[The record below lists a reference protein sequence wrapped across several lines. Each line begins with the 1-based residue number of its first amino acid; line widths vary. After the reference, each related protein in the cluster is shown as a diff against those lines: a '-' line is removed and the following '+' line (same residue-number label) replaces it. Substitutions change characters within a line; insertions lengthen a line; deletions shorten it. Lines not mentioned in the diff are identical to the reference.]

1 MDRGFRA
8 LIDPRVRSLRG
19 ATKNEG
25 KLVPDHLLTYDGAS
39 LQDPHGFYALLR
51 EEGPV
56 HEAVLPLG
64 TKAWIITRYPDA
76 RAALN
81 DARLSKDADGI
92 SRLMNQYQQDQ
103 QTQQTETDQ
112 AGVTFR
118 HMLSAD
124 PPDHSRLR
132 KLVTK
137 AFTAR
142 RIEALRPRVQEISDT
157 LLAKMVENAGN
168 GPMDL
173 LDEYAFPLPI
183 TVICELIGVP
193 DDQRDE
199 FRAWTNT
206 ALSTGPR
213 DEAQAA
219 SMAMT
224 QYLIGLV
231 EDKRAEPT
239 DDLLSALLRASE
251 DDDQL
256 SPDEVLAMLFLL
268 MVAGHETTVNLI
280 GNGTLALLRNP
291 DQLAALRA
299 DRSLLPSAIEEFLRY
314 DGPLN
319 LATFR
324 FTKEPV
330 EIDGVTIPEGEFVM
344 ISLLAANRDPNQ
356 YADPDRLDLRRDPS
370 HIAFGH
376 GIHFCLGAPLARME
390 AEIAF
395 GGLLDHF
402 EDIELAVPTE
412 DLTYRSSSLIH
423 GLARLPVL
431 VRPRTAAIV

>member
-1 MDRGFRA
+1 M
-8 LIDPRVRSLRG
+8 
-19 ATKNEG
+19 
-25 KLVPDHLLTYDGAS
+25 PDHLLTYDPAS
-39 LQDPHGFYALLR
+39 LQDPHGFYRLLR

-56 HEAVLPLG
+56 HQATMPLG
-64 TKAWIITRYPDA
+64 TRAWIITRYPDA

-81 DARLSKDADGI
+81 DARLSKDADGLNQ
-92 SRLMNQYQQDQ
+92 LMREYQQDGQ
-103 QTQQTETDQ
+103 VDTDNDREM
-112 AGVTFR
+112 FR
-118 HMLSAD
+118 HMLNAD
-124 PPDHSRLR
+124 PPDHTRLR

-142 RIEALRPRVQEISDT
+142 RIEALRPRVQEISDA
-157 LLAKMVENAGN
+157 LLAKLAEGAG
-168 GPMDL
+168 GPVDL

-199 FRAWTNT
+199 FRAWTNA

-219 SMAMT
+219 AMAMA
-224 QYLIGLV
+224 QYLTGLI
-231 EDKRAEPT
+231 EDKRAQPT
-239 DDLLSALLRASE
+239 DDLLSALLRASD

-256 SPDEVLAMLFLL
+256 SAGEVLAMLFLL

-299 DRSLLPSAIEEFLRY
+299 DRGLLPSAIEEFLRF

-324 FTKEPV
+324 FTKEPI
-330 EIDGVTIPEGEFVM
+330 EIDGVTIPANEFVM
-344 ISLLAANRDPNQ
+344 ISLLAANRDPHQ
-356 YADPDRLDLRRDPS
+356 YPDPDRLDLRRDPS
-370 HIAFGH
+370 HVAFGH

-402 EDIELAVPTE
+402 DDIELAVPVE
-412 DLTYRSSSLIH
+412 ELEYRNSSLIH